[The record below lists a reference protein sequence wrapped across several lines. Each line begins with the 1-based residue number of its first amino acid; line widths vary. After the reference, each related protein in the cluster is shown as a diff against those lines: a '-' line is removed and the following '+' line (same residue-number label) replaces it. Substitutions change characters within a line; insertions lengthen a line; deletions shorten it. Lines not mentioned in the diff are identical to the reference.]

1 MRTRFEHVHSPLDS
15 IEDRQSSR
23 KLGNL
28 TAAMKYLEP
37 YRWYVAGASL
47 ALVVTASVTLSI
59 GQGVRM
65 VIDAG
70 FTSGTPGMLEHSLE
84 VFALLVGLLTLG
96 TYARFYLVS
105 WVGERVSA
113 DLRRAVFDHLVH
125 LHPGFFEE
133 NLPTEIQSRVT
144 TDTTLLQ
151 TVIGSSVS
159 IALRN
164 LLMFAGGVVLLVAS
178 NPKLSL
184 VVLASA
190 PVVVAPVVL
199 FGRRVRSLSRSS
211 QDELARVGSYV
222 GEAFR
227 HIKVVQA
234 FNHEAIDRQRF
245 GAHVETAFNV
255 AVSRIRQRAW
265 LVALVMLLVLC
276 AIATMLW
283 IGGQDVIAGRT
294 SAGELAAFIFY
305 AFIVAGSVG
314 SISEVVSDLQR
325 AAGATERLVE
335 LLSATSSLI
344 DPADPITLESR
355 APAALEFQHVDFTYP
370 TRPSVTVLKQVG
382 FCVEAGTTVA
392 LVGPS
397 GAGKST
403 VFDLAQRFYDP
414 NAGRVLIDG
423 VDLRR
428 CALRE
433 VRRQIGF
440 VPQDPVLFAGSVL
453 DNIRYGA
460 PDAGEVAV
468 KEALAAAGALAFVD
482 AFPDGMAT
490 RVGEGGVGLSGGQRQ
505 RLAIARALLK
515 QPRLLLLDEATSAL
529 DAQSEEAIRAT
540 LRTLRGR
547 TTVLIIAHRLS
558 TVIEAD
564 RIIVLEGGT
573 VVAEGSHEQL
583 LSTSALYREYAQI
596 QLTGRDALG
605 VVHPL
610 TGAAARR

>member
-1 MRTRFEHVHSPLDS
+1 VLYRLDV
-15 IEDRQSSR
+15 IEERASSR
-23 KLGNL
+23 RLGNL
-28 TAAMKYLEP
+28 RAALRYLAP
-37 YRWYVAGASL
+37 YRWYVVGASL
-47 ALVVTASVTLSI
+47 ALIVTASVTLSI

-70 FTSGTPGMLEHSLE
+70 FTSGAPGMLGHSLE
-84 VFALLVGLLTLG
+84 IFAALVALLTLG

-113 DLRRAVFDHLVH
+113 DLRRAVFDHLIH
-125 LHPGFFEE
+125 LNPGFFEA

-164 LLMFAGGVVLLVAS
+164 LLMFVGGVGLLVAS

-184 VVLASA
+184 IVLVSA
-190 PVVVAPVVL
+190 PVVVAPIVL

-227 HIKVVQA
+227 HIKIVQA
-234 FNHEAIDRQRF
+234 FNHQPRDIQTFAE
-245 GAHVETAFNV
+245 HVESAFDVSV
-255 AVSRIRQRAW
+255 ARIRQRAW
-265 LVALVMLLVLC
+265 LVALVMMLVLS
-276 AIATMLW
+276 AIAMMLW

-335 LLSATSSLI
+335 LLSATSPLVDPVDPVVLGAQGPASLAFDSI
-344 DPADPITLESR
+344 
-355 APAALEFQHVDFTYP
+355 DFTYP
-370 TRPSVTVLKQVG
+370 TRPTAPVLKQVSFQVG
-382 FCVEAGTTVA
+382 AGATVA

-397 GAGKST
+397 GAGKT
-403 VFDLAQRFYDP
+403 TLFDLTQRFYDP
-414 NAGRVLIDG
+414 AAGRVLLDG
-423 VDLRR
+423 VDIRR
-428 CALRE
+428 CSLRDLRE
-433 VRRQIGF
+433 QIGF

-453 DNIRYGA
+453 DNVRYGA
-460 PDAGEVAV
+460 SDADETAV
-468 KEALAAAGALAFVD
+468 REALASAGALSFVEG
-482 AFPDGMAT
+482 FPDGLAT

-505 RLAIARALLK
+505 RLAIARALIK
-515 QPRLLLLDEATSAL
+515 RPRLLLLDEATSAL

-540 LRTLRGR
+540 VRALRGR

-564 RIIVLEGGT
+564 RIVVLDAGV
-573 VVAEGSHEQL
+573 VVAQGPHDEL
-583 LSTSALYREYAQI
+583 LNTSPLYREYAQI
-596 QLTGRDALG
+596 QLAGTDSVGEIHTL
-605 VVHPL
+605 P
-610 TGAAARR
+610 GAASRR

>member
-1 MRTRFEHVHSPLDS
+1 
-15 IEDRQSSR
+15 
-23 KLGNL
+23 
-28 TAAMKYLEP
+28 MKYLAP

-47 ALVVTASVTLSI
+47 ALVITASVTLSI

-70 FTSGTPGMLEHSLE
+70 FTSGAPGMLEHSLE

-164 LLMFAGGVVLLVAS
+164 SLMFVGGVVLLVAS

-190 PVVVAPVVL
+190 PVVVAPIVL

-234 FNHEAIDRQRF
+234 FNHEAIDRQMF

-325 AAGATERLVE
+325 AAGATERLFE

-344 DPADPITLESR
+344 DPVDPIALESR
-355 APAALEFQHVDFTYP
+355 APAAVEFENVDFTYP
-370 TRPSVTVLKQVG
+370 TRPSVAVLKQVG
-382 FCVEAGTTVA
+382 FRVEAGATVA

-414 NAGRVLIDG
+414 DGGRILIDG

-428 CALRE
+428 CALRD

-453 DNIRYGA
+453 DNLRYGA
-460 PDAGEVAV
+460 PDADEVAV
-468 KEALAAAGALAFVD
+468 RDALAAAGALAFVD

-490 RVGEGGVGLSGGQRQ
+490 RVGEAGVGLSGGQRQ

-540 LRTLRGR
+540 VRTLRGR

-605 VVHPL
+605 LVHPL
-610 TGAAARR
+610 TGAAA

>member
-1 MRTRFEHVHSPLDS
+1 MRDHPTVCPALDP
-15 IEDRQSSR
+15 IEDRASSR

-28 TAAMKYLEP
+28 TAALRYLAP

-47 ALVVTASVTLSI
+47 ALIVTASVTLSI

-70 FTSGTPGMLEHSLE
+70 FTSGAPGMLEHALE
-84 VFALLVGLLTLG
+84 VFALLVMLLTLG

-125 LHPGFFEE
+125 LHPGYFEE

-144 TDTTLLQ
+144 TDTVLLQ

-164 LLMFAGGVVLLVAS
+164 LLMFIGGVALLVAS

-190 PVVVAPVVL
+190 PVVVAPIVL
-199 FGRRVRSLSRSS
+199 FGRRVRSLSRVS

-222 GEAFR
+222 GESFR
-227 HIKVVQA
+227 HIKIVQA
-234 FNHEAIDRQRF
+234 FNHQATDIATF
-245 GAHVETAFNV
+245 GAHVESAFSV
-255 AVSRIRQRAW
+255 AVSRIQQRAW
-265 LVALVMLLVLC
+265 LVALVMLLVLS
-276 AIATMLW
+276 AIAMMLW

-335 LLSATSSLI
+335 LLSATSPLI
-344 DPADPITLESR
+344 DPADPVPFETTGPASLEFDGVHFVYQTR
-355 APAALEFQHVDFTYP
+355 PAAPVLRQVTFRVD
-370 TRPSVTVLKQVG
+370 
-382 FCVEAGTTVA
+382 AGATVA

-397 GAGKST
+397 GAGKT
-403 VFDLAQRFYDP
+403 TLFDLAQRFYDP
-414 NAGRVLIDG
+414 NAGRILIDG
-423 VDLRR
+423 IDLRR
-428 CALRE
+428 CSLRDLRHQ
-433 VRRQIGF
+433 VGF
-440 VPQDPVLFAGSVL
+440 VPQDPVLFAGNVL
-453 DNIRYGA
+453 ENLRYGE
-460 PDAGEVAV
+460 PDADDAAV
-468 KEALAAAGALAFVD
+468 RAALAAAGALTFVD
-482 AFPDGMAT
+482 GFPDGLAT
-490 RVGEGGVGLSGGQRQ
+490 RIGEGGVGLSGGQRQ
-505 RLAIARALLK
+505 RLAIARALIK

-540 LRTLRGR
+540 VRALRGR

-558 TVIEAD
+558 TVIDAD
-564 RIIVLEGGT
+564 RIVVLDAGV
-573 VVAEGSHEQL
+573 VVAEGSHDEL
-583 LSTSALYREYAQI
+583 LNTSPLYREYAQI
-596 QLTGRDALG
+596 QLVGSDSVGRI
-605 VVHPL
+605 HPL

>member
-1 MRTRFEHVHSPLDS
+1 LDV
-15 IEDRQSSR
+15 IEDRASSR
-23 KLGNL
+23 KIGSL
-28 TAAMKYLEP
+28 TAALRYLAP
-37 YRWYVAGASL
+37 YRWYVVGASL
-47 ALVVTASVTLSI
+47 ALVVTAGVTLSI
-59 GQGVRM
+59 GQGVRL

-70 FTSGTPGMLEHSLE
+70 FTSGAPGLLGESLGI
-84 VFALLVGLLTLG
+84 FGLLVALLTLG

-105 WVGERVSA
+105 WIGERVSA

-164 LLMFAGGVVLLVAS
+164 LLMFVGGVVLLVAS

-184 VVLASA
+184 IVLATA
-190 PVVVAPVVL
+190 PVVVAPIVL
-199 FGRRVRSLSRSS
+199 FGRRVRTLSRSS

-227 HIKVVQA
+227 HIKIVQA
-234 FNHEAIDRQRF
+234 FNHQARDIEAF
-245 GAHVETAFNV
+245 GEHVESAF
-255 AVSRIRQRAW
+255 AVSVARIRQRAW
-265 LVALVMLLVLC
+265 LIALVMLLVLS
-276 AIATMLW
+276 AIAMMLW

-335 LLSATSSLI
+335 LLGATSPLLEPGEPVPLHAHGPASLMF
-344 DPADPITLESR
+344 DG
-355 APAALEFQHVDFTYP
+355 VDFVYL
-370 TRPSVTVLKQVG
+370 TRASAQVLNKVTFSVD
-382 FCVEAGTTVA
+382 AGATVA

-397 GAGKST
+397 GAGKT
-403 VFDLAQRFYDP
+403 TLFDLAQRFYDP
-414 NAGRVLIDG
+414 AGGRVLIDG
-423 VDLRR
+423 VDLRN
-428 CALRE
+428 CSLQDLRD
-433 VRRQIGF
+433 QIGF

-453 DNIRYGA
+453 DNLRYGEPGA
-460 PDAGEVAV
+460 DEAAV
-468 KEALAAAGALAFVD
+468 RVALAAAGALTFVEG
-482 AFPDGMAT
+482 FPDRLAT

-505 RLAIARALLK
+505 RLAIARALIK
-515 QPRLLLLDEATSAL
+515 KPRLLLLDEATSAL

-540 LRTLRGR
+540 VRALRGR

-564 RIIVLEGGT
+564 RIVVLDGGR
-573 VVAEGSHEQL
+573 VVAEGSHHEL
-583 LSTSALYREYAQI
+583 LSTSPLYREYAQI
-596 QLTGRDALG
+596 QLATTDTAGQAQRRAE
-605 VVHPL
+605 VVSH
-610 TGAAARR
+610 R

>member
-1 MRTRFEHVHSPLDS
+1 LDA
-15 IEDRQSSR
+15 IEERAPSR
-23 KLGNL
+23 KLGSL
-28 TAAMKYLEP
+28 KAALRYLAP
-37 YRWYVAGASL
+37 YRWYVIGASV
-47 ALVVTASVTLSI
+47 ALIVTASVTLSI

-70 FTSGTPGMLEHSLE
+70 FTSGAPGTLEHSLE
-84 VFALLVGLLTLG
+84 IFALLVALLTLG

-113 DLRRAVFDHLVH
+113 DLRQAVFDHLVH

-164 LLMFAGGVVLLVAS
+164 LLMFVGGVVLLVAS

-184 VVLASA
+184 IVLASA
-190 PVVVAPVVL
+190 PVVVAPIVL

-234 FNHEAIDRQRF
+234 FNHQERDIQAF
-245 GAHVETAFNV
+245 GEYVDGAFEV
-255 AVSRIRQRAW
+255 AVRRIRQRAW
-265 LVALVMLLVLC
+265 LVALVMMLVLS
-276 AIATMLW
+276 AIAMMLW

-335 LLSATSSLI
+335 LLSARSPLVDPVNPVVLDAPGPASL
-344 DPADPITLESR
+344 AFEN
-355 APAALEFQHVDFTYP
+355 VDFVYP
-370 TRPSVTVLKQVG
+370 TRPTAQVLKRVSFQAA
-382 FCVEAGTTVA
+382 AGATVA

-397 GAGKST
+397 GAGKT
-403 VFDLAQRFYDP
+403 TLFDLAQRFYDP
-414 NAGRVLIDG
+414 VAGTVSIDG
-423 VDLRR
+423 VDVRR
-428 CALRE
+428 CSLRDL
-433 VRRQIGF
+433 RSQIGF

-453 DNIRYGA
+453 DNLRYGA
-460 PDAGEVAV
+460 ADADEAAV
-468 KEALAAAGALAFVD
+468 REALASAGALSFVEG
-482 AFPDGMAT
+482 FPEGLAT
-490 RVGEGGVGLSGGQRQ
+490 RIGEGGVGLSGGQRQ
-505 RLAIARALLK
+505 RLAIARALIK
-515 QPRLLLLDEATSAL
+515 KPRLLLLDEATSAL

-540 LRTLRGR
+540 VRALRGR

-564 RIIVLEGGT
+564 RIVVLEAGA
-573 VVAEGSHEQL
+573 VVAEGPHEEL
-583 LSTSALYREYAQI
+583 LGTSPLYREYAQI
-596 QLTGRDALG
+596 QLAGPDSVAD
-605 VVHPL
+605 VHVL
-610 TGAAARR
+610 SGAASRR

>member
-1 MRTRFEHVHSPLDS
+1 LDV
-15 IEDRQSSR
+15 IEDRASSR
-23 KLGNL
+23 KIGSL
-28 TAAMKYLEP
+28 TAALRYLAP
-37 YRWYVAGASL
+37 YRWYVVGASL
-47 ALVVTASVTLSI
+47 ALVVTAGVTLSI
-59 GQGVRM
+59 GQGVRL

-70 FTSGTPGMLEHSLE
+70 FTSSAPGLLGESLGI
-84 VFALLVGLLTLG
+84 FGLLVALLTLG

-105 WVGERVSA
+105 WIGERVSA

-164 LLMFAGGVVLLVAS
+164 LLMFVGGVVLLVAS

-184 VVLASA
+184 IVLATA
-190 PVVVAPVVL
+190 PVVVAPIVL
-199 FGRRVRSLSRSS
+199 FGRRVRTLSRTS

-227 HIKVVQA
+227 HIKIVQA
-234 FNHEAIDRQRF
+234 FNHQERDIEAF
-245 GAHVETAFNV
+245 GAHVESAF
-255 AVSRIRQRAW
+255 AVSVARIRQRAW
-265 LVALVMLLVLC
+265 LIALVMLLVLS
-276 AIATMLW
+276 AIAMMLW

-335 LLSATSSLI
+335 LLGATSPLLEPV
-344 DPADPITLESR
+344 DPVPLQAR
-355 APAALEFQHVDFTYP
+355 GPASLEFEGVDFVYP
-370 TRPSVTVLKQVG
+370 MRDSAQVLNKVTFSVD
-382 FCVEAGTTVA
+382 AGATIA

-397 GAGKST
+397 GAGKT
-403 VFDLAQRFYDP
+403 TLFDLAQRFYDP
-414 NAGRVLIDG
+414 AAGRVLIDG
-423 VDLRR
+423 IDMRSCSLRDLRH
-428 CALRE
+428 
-433 VRRQIGF
+433 QIGL

-453 DNIRYGA
+453 DNLRYGEPGA
-460 PDAGEVAV
+460 DEATVRA
-468 KEALAAAGALAFVD
+468 ALAAAGALRFVEG
-482 AFPDGMAT
+482 FPDRLAT

-505 RLAIARALLK
+505 RLAIARALIK

-540 LRTLRGR
+540 VRALRGS

-564 RIIVLEGGT
+564 RIVVLDGGR
-573 VVAEGSHEQL
+573 VVAEGSHHEL
-583 LSTSALYREYAQI
+583 LGTSPLYREYAQI
-596 QLTGRDALG
+596 QLATTDTAGEAQLLSE
-605 VVHPL
+605 V
-610 TGAAARR
+610 ASRR

>member
-1 MRTRFEHVHSPLDS
+1 LDVV
-15 IEDRQSSR
+15 EERAPSR
-23 KLGNL
+23 NIGNL
-28 TAAMKYLEP
+28 RTALRYLKP
-37 YRWYVAGASL
+37 YRWYVVGASL
-47 ALVVTASVTLSI
+47 ALIVTASVTLSI

-70 FTSGTPGMLEHSLE
+70 FTSGAPGMLEHSLE
-84 VFALLVGLLTLG
+84 VFVLLVALLTLG

-113 DLRRAVFDHLVH
+113 DLRRAVFDHLIE
-125 LHPGFFEE
+125 LDPGFFER

-164 LLMFAGGVVLLVAS
+164 LLMFVGGVGLLVAS

-184 VVLASA
+184 IVLLSA
-190 PVVVAPVVL
+190 PIVVAPIVL
-199 FGRRVRSLSRSS
+199 FGRRVRTLSRSS

-222 GEAFR
+222 NEAFR
-227 HIKVVQA
+227 HIKVVQG
-234 FNHEAIDRQRF
+234 FNHQPRDVASF
-245 GAHVETAFNV
+245 AAHVESAFEV
-255 AVSRIRQRAW
+255 AVRRIRQRAW
-265 LVALVMLLVLC
+265 LVAVVMLLVLT

-314 SISEVVSDLQR
+314 SISEVISDLQR

-335 LLSATSSLI
+335 LLSATNPLHE
-344 DPADPITLESR
+344 PAAPVALRREG
-355 APAALEFQHVDFTYP
+355 PAALEFVGVGFAYP
-370 TRPSVTVLKQVG
+370 TRAAVQVLHGVS
-382 FCVEAGTTVA
+382 FAVEAGATVA

-397 GAGKST
+397 GAGKT
-403 VFDLAQRFYDP
+403 TLFDLAQRFYDP
-414 NAGRVLIDG
+414 AVGTVSIDG
-423 VDLRR
+423 VD
-428 CALRE
+428 
-433 VRRQIGF
+433 VRHCTLQTVRDQIGW

-453 DNIRYGA
+453 DNVRYG
-460 PDAGEVAV
+460 DASASDERVR
-468 KEALAAAGALAFVD
+468 EALSAAGAATFVD
-482 AFPDGMAT
+482 AFPDGLAT
-490 RVGEGGVGLSGGQRQ
+490 HIGEAGVGLSGGQRQ

-515 QPRLLLLDEATSAL
+515 RPRLLLLDEATSAL

-540 LRTLRGR
+540 VRALRGR

-558 TVIEAD
+558 TVVEAD
-564 RIIVLEGGT
+564 RIVVLDAGR
-573 VVAEGSHEQL
+573 VVAEGAHEEL
-583 LSTSALYREYAQI
+583 LARSPLYREYAQI
-596 QLTGRDALG
+596 QL
-605 VVHPL
+605 
-610 TGAAARR
+610 AAAEPIADFERFETRRRGADR

>member
-1 MRTRFEHVHSPLDS
+1 LDV
-15 IEDRQSSR
+15 IEERASSR

-28 TAAMKYLEP
+28 KAALRYLAP
-37 YRWYVAGASL
+37 YRWYVIGASV
-47 ALVVTASVTLSI
+47 ALIVTASVTLSI

-70 FTSGTPGMLEHSLE
+70 FTSGAPGMLEHSLE
-84 VFALLVGLLTLG
+84 IFALLVALLTLG

-113 DLRRAVFDHLVH
+113 DLRQAVFDHLVH

-164 LLMFAGGVVLLVAS
+164 LLMFVGGVGLLVAS

-184 VVLASA
+184 IVLASA
-190 PVVVAPVVL
+190 PVVVAPIVL

-234 FNHEAIDRQRF
+234 FNHQERDIKAF
-245 GAHVETAFNV
+245 GEYVDSAFDV
-255 AVSRIRQRAW
+255 AVRRIRQRAW
-265 LVALVMLLVLC
+265 LVALVMMLVLS
-276 AIATMLW
+276 AIAMMLW

-335 LLSATSSLI
+335 LLSARSPLI
-344 DPADPITLESR
+344 DPAHPVVLD
-355 APAALEFQHVDFTYP
+355 AQGPASLAFEDVDFVYP
-370 TRPSVTVLKQVG
+370 TRPTAQVLKRVSFQVA
-382 FCVEAGTTVA
+382 AGATVA

-397 GAGKST
+397 GAGKT
-403 VFDLAQRFYDP
+403 TLFDLAQRFYDP
-414 NAGRVLIDG
+414 NAGAVSIDG
-423 VDLRR
+423 LDIRRCSLRDLRS
-428 CALRE
+428 
-433 VRRQIGF
+433 QIGF

-453 DNIRYGA
+453 DNLRYGA
-460 PDAGEVAV
+460 TDADEAAV
-468 KEALAAAGALAFVD
+468 REALASAGALTFVEG
-482 AFPDGMAT
+482 FPDGLAT
-490 RVGEGGVGLSGGQRQ
+490 RIGEGGVGLSGGQRQ
-505 RLAIARALLK
+505 RLAIARALIK
-515 QPRLLLLDEATSAL
+515 KPRLLLLDEATSAL

-540 LRTLRGR
+540 VRALRGR

-564 RIIVLEGGT
+564 RIVVLEAGV
-573 VVAEGSHEQL
+573 VVAEGPHDEL
-583 LSTSALYREYAQI
+583 LSTSPLYREYAQI
-596 QLTGRDALG
+596 QLAGSDSVAD
-605 VVHPL
+605 VHVLP
-610 TGAAARR
+610 GAASRR

>member
-1 MRTRFEHVHSPLDS
+1 MCVPVLDP

-28 TAAMKYLEP
+28 TAALKYLAP

-47 ALVVTASVTLSI
+47 ALIVTASVTLSI
-59 GQGVRM
+59 GQGVRL

-70 FTSGTPGMLEHSLE
+70 FTSGAPGMLEHSLE
-84 VFALLVGLLTLG
+84 VFALLVMLLTLG

-164 LLMFAGGVVLLVAS
+164 LLMFIGGVVLLVAS

-184 VVLASA
+184 IVLASA
-190 PVVVAPVVL
+190 PVVVAPIVL

-222 GEAFR
+222 GESFR

-234 FNHEAIDRQRF
+234 FNHEAIDIETF

-265 LVALVMLLVLC
+265 LVALVMLLVLT

-283 IGGQDVIAGRT
+283 IGGQDVLAGRT

-335 LLSATSSLI
+335 LLAATSPLI
-344 DPADPITLESR
+344 DPADPVQLASNG
-355 APAALEFQHVDFTYP
+355 PAALEFESADFVYP
-370 TRPSVTVLKQVG
+370 TRPSVTVLKQVS
-382 FCVEAGTTVA
+382 FRVDAGATVA

-403 VFDLAQRFYDP
+403 LFDLAQRFYDP
-414 NAGRVLIDG
+414 TAGRILIDG

-428 CALRE
+428 VALRD
-433 VRRQIGF
+433 VRLQIGF

-453 DNIRYGA
+453 DNLRYGA
-460 PDAGEVAV
+460 PDADSAAV
-468 KEALAAAGALAFVD
+468 REALAAAGALTFVD
-482 AFPDGMAT
+482 GFPDGVAT

-505 RLAIARALLK
+505 RLAIARALIK
-515 QPRLLLLDEATSAL
+515 KPRLLLLDEATSAL

-540 LRTLRGR
+540 VRALQGR

-564 RIIVLEGGT
+564 RIVVLDAGV
-573 VVAEGSHEQL
+573 VVAEGTHEEL

-596 QLTGRDALG
+596 QLTGGDMVD

-610 TGAAARR
+610 PGAAARR

>member
-1 MRTRFEHVHSPLDS
+1 LDL
-15 IEDRQSSR
+15 IEERAPSR

-28 TAAMKYLEP
+28 RAALRYLAP
-37 YRWYVAGASL
+37 YRWYVVGASL
-47 ALVVTASVTLSI
+47 ALIVTASVTLSI

-70 FTSGTPGMLEHSLE
+70 FTSGTPGMLGHSLE
-84 VFALLVGLLTLG
+84 IFASLVGLLTLG

-125 LHPGFFEE
+125 LNPGFFEE

-164 LLMFAGGVVLLVAS
+164 LLMFVGGVALLVAS

-184 VVLASA
+184 IVLVSA
-190 PVVVAPVVL
+190 PVVVAPIVL

-227 HIKVVQA
+227 HIKIVQA
-234 FNHEAIDRQRF
+234 FNHQARDIQTF
-245 GAHVETAFNV
+245 GEHVESAFTV

-265 LVALVMLLVLC
+265 LVALVMLLVLS
-276 AIATMLW
+276 AIAMMLW

-335 LLSATSSLI
+335 LLAATSPLI
-344 DPADPITLESR
+344 DPADPVVLEAR
-355 APAALEFQHVDFTYP
+355 GPASLGFEGVDFTYP
-370 TRPSVTVLKQVG
+370 TRPTARVLKQASFRVG
-382 FCVEAGTTVA
+382 AGATIA

-397 GAGKST
+397 GAGKT
-403 VFDLAQRFYDP
+403 TLFDLAQRFYDP
-414 NAGRVLIDG
+414 DSGRVLIDG
-423 VDLRR
+423 VDIRR
-428 CALRE
+428 CSLRDL
-433 VRRQIGF
+433 RDQIGF

-453 DNIRYGA
+453 DNLRYGE
-460 PDAGEVAV
+460 PDADEAAV
-468 KEALAAAGALAFVD
+468 REALTAAGALNFVEG
-482 AFPDGMAT
+482 FPDGLAT

-505 RLAIARALLK
+505 RLAIARALIK
-515 QPRLLLLDEATSAL
+515 KPRLLLLDEATSAL

-540 LRTLRGR
+540 VRALRGR

-564 RIIVLEGGT
+564 RIVVLDDGV
-573 VVAEGSHEQL
+573 VVAEGPHDEL
-583 LSTSALYREYAQI
+583 LGASPLYREYAQI
-596 QLTGRDALG
+596 QLARTDSIGEIHALS
-605 VVHPL
+605 
-610 TGAAARR
+610 GAASRR

>member
-1 MRTRFEHVHSPLDS
+1 MDLVEQRAP
-15 IEDRQSSR
+15 SR
-23 KLGNL
+23 NIGNL
-28 TAAMKYLEP
+28 RAALRYLAP

-70 FTSGTPGMLEHSLE
+70 FTSGAPGMLGQSLE
-84 VFALLVGLLTLG
+84 VFALLVALLTLG

-113 DLRRAVFDHLVH
+113 DLRRAVFDHLVEMN
-125 LHPGFFEE
+125 PGFFEQ

-164 LLMFAGGVVLLVAS
+164 LLMFVGGVVLLVAS

-184 VVLASA
+184 IVLASA
-190 PVVVAPVVL
+190 PVVVAPIVL
-199 FGRRVRSLSRSS
+199 FGRRVRALSRSS

-222 GEAFR
+222 NEAFR
-227 HIKVVQA
+227 HIKVVQG
-234 FNHEAIDRQRF
+234 FNHQQRD
-245 GAHVETAFNV
+245 VESFAAYVESAFDV
-255 AVSRIRQRAW
+255 SVSRIRQRAW
-265 LVALVMLLVLC
+265 LVALVMLLVLT

-314 SISEVVSDLQR
+314 SISEVISDLQR

-335 LLSATSSLI
+335 LLRATSPLREPD
-344 DPADPITLESR
+344 DPVELRRDG
-355 APAALEFQHVDFTYP
+355 PAALEFARVAFAYP
-370 TRPSVTVLKQVG
+370 TRPAVQVLQDVTFAVP
-382 FCVEAGTTVA
+382 AGATIA

-397 GAGKST
+397 GAGKT
-403 VFDLAQRFYDP
+403 TLFDLAQRFYDP
-414 NAGRVLIDG
+414 NAGVVSIDG
-423 VDLRR
+423 VDVRQCTLRT
-428 CALRE
+428 LRD
-433 VRRQIGF
+433 QIGW

-453 DNIRYGA
+453 ENVHYGDANA
-460 PDAGEVAV
+460 PESAV
-468 KEALAAAGALAFVD
+468 RAALAAAGAASFVD
-482 AFPDGMAT
+482 AFPDGLET
-490 RVGEGGVGLSGGQRQ
+490 RIGEAGVGLSGGQRQ

-515 QPRLLLLDEATSAL
+515 RPRLLLLDEATSAL
-529 DAQSEEAIRAT
+529 DAQSEEAIRSTVRA
-540 LRTLRGR
+540 LHGR

-564 RIIVLEGGT
+564 RIVVLDEGR
-573 VVAEGSHEQL
+573 VVAEGAHEEL
-583 LSTSALYREYAQI
+583 LGCSPLYREYAQI
-596 QLTGRDALG
+596 QLAATEPIVAVDRIAD
-605 VVHPL
+605 
-610 TGAAARR
+610 GASRR